1 MQQVRISCK
10 DAEPRDNRFMQQKGN
25 YMNRQL
31 ITLPDHDAVIFDMDG
46 TLVDSMWMW
55 KEIDIEYLKR
65 YGVAAHHDP
74 QQIAVIQKE
83 IEGMSFTETAVYF
96 KERFQIRDSLEQ
108 IKQDWNHMAYELYC
122 TKVPYK
128 KGALKFLEYCKT
140 HGKKLGMATSNS
152 RELVD
157 AVGNILHFDR
167 YFDCIM
173 TACEAKKGKPAPDIY
188 LALAERLH
196 VEPSRCLVFED
207 IPAGIKAGNAAGM
220 TVIAMEDDYS
230 KDMKQEKMELAKYF
244 INDYEDLAL

>member
-1 MQQVRISCK
+1 M
-10 DAEPRDNRFMQQKGN
+10 NTQK
-25 YMNRQL
+25 
-31 ITLPDHDAVIFDMDG
+31 ITLPDYDAVIFDMDG

-65 YGVAAHHDP
+65 YGVTALEDP
-74 QQIAVIQKE
+74 KQIAIVKKE
-83 IEGMSFTETAVYF
+83 IEGMSFTETATYF
-96 KERFQIRDSLEQ
+96 KETFHIADSVEK
-108 IKQDWNHMAYELYC
+108 IKQDWNEMAYEIYC

-128 KGALKFLEYCKT
+128 KGALEFLKDCKT
-140 HGKKLGMATSNS
+140 HGKKLGVATSNS

-157 AVGNILHFDR
+157 AVGKILHFDE

-173 TACEAKKGKPAPDIY
+173 TSCEARRGKPAPDVY
-188 LALAERLH
+188 LAVAERLG

-220 TVIAMEDDYS
+220 TVIAVEDEYS
-230 KDMKQEKMELAKYF
+230 REMKAEKMELAKYF